1 MARISY
7 KDAYDNESVIAQIAR
22 LADDCDSATDAA
34 AQAAA
39 DAATASETA
48 TAAAAQV
55 AAATAAAAE
64 AKAAAETA
72 QTTASTAQTTASA
85 AQTAASAAQTAASAA
100 QTTANAANTTANAAK
115 TNAATA
121 INANPASIATA
132 FNTSTRVLTT
142 TINPVSGD
150 PLTATAT
157 IPGGSSGGGSA
168 YEEITTFDPSTWH
181 MGDLALIKTS
191 YIAEYG
197 TSAKYNWGTVAA
209 LGDSYLQIEEFAIP
223 RYETAITN
231 QLLIEGVSVRYTSI
245 DAKEVT
251 SVGTKLVFDTSA
263 GTVTPGQYDAATAY
277 AAAFTKQ
284 IVGRISVSGT

>member
-7 KDAYDNESVIAQIAR
+7 KDAYDNESVIAQIAA

-34 AQAAA
+34 TQASA
-39 DAATASETA
+39 DAAAATETA
-48 TAAAAQV
+48 TAAVAKI
-55 AAATAAAAE
+55 AAATEAAAA
-64 AKAAAETA
+64 AQATAETA
-72 QTTASTAQTTASA
+72 QATADTAKANAATAQSSADAASNAAYA
-85 AQTAASAAQTAASAA
+85 AQTAASAAKTAADAA
-100 QTTANAANTTANAAK
+100 ATK
-115 TNAATA
+115 AATA

-157 IPGGSSGGGSA
+157 IPGGSSGGSA

-181 MGDLALIKTS
+181 QGDLALIKTMYYS
-191 YIAEYG
+191 DYG
-197 TSAKYNWGTVAA
+197 TSYKYNWGSVET
-209 LGDSYLQIEEFAIP
+209 LGDNYLQIAEFAVP

-231 QLLIEGVSVRYTSI
+231 QLLIEGVSIRFTSI
-245 DAKEVT
+245 DAKEV
-251 SVGTKLVFDTSA
+251 SSIGTKLVFDTSA
-263 GTVTPGQYDAATAY
+263 GTVTPGQYDASTAY
-277 AAAFTKQ
+277 ATAFTKQ

>member
-7 KDAYDNESVIAQIAR
+7 KDAYDNESVIAQIAA

-34 AQAAA
+34 AQASA
-39 DAATASETA
+39 DAAAATE
-48 TAAAAQV
+48 TAAAAV
-55 AAATAAAAE
+55 AKIAAATEAAAA
-64 AKAAAETA
+64 AQATAETA
-72 QTTASTAQTTASA
+72 QATAETAKANAATAQTSANAASNA
-85 AQTAASAAQTAASAA
+85 AYTAQTAASAAKTAADAA
-100 QTTANAANTTANAAK
+100 ATK
-115 TNAATA
+115 AATA
-121 INANPASIATA
+121 INANPASIATV

-181 MGDLALIKTS
+181 QGDLALIKTMYYS
-191 YIAEYG
+191 DYG
-197 TSAKYNWGTVAA
+197 TSYKYNWASVET
-209 LGDSYLQIEEFAIP
+209 LGDSYLQIAEFAVP

-231 QLLIEGVSVRYTSI
+231 QLLIEGVSIRFTSI
-245 DAKEVT
+245 DAKEV
-251 SVGTKLVFDTSA
+251 SSIGTKLVFNTSA
-263 GTVTPGQYDAATAY
+263 GTVTPGQYDASTVYAT
-277 AAAFTKQ
+277 AFTKQ